1 MKPPSTMAAK
11 TTATPR
17 ARTQRHDLNS
27 QGGRIRI
34 RTSPP
39 VMAVTQLLQGRYRAW
54 AALTLAV
61 S

>member
-17 ARTQRHDLNS
+17 RARSDMTSIL
-27 QGGRIRI
+27 GGSYPN
-34 RTSPP
+34 TSSPP